1 MAAEP
6 GGGRATD
13 GRHFDRRFALN
24 LLRAAAV
31 GLVVALLGLLVW
43 DLVASG
49 SGASFV
55 AKIKH
60 GKKPLAP
67 TFALPVLWDRRAT
80 WPTALRPRLDDGRLA
95 LAELRGFPVVI
106 NFWASWCI
114 PCREEAPVFR
124 VVAQRY
130 AGRVAFVG
138 MDIQDLK
145 SSARRFLGRY
155 RVNYVSVRDGSNS
168 VYTAYGLT
176 GVPET
181 FFLDRRGR
189 AISHSVGAVSQ
200 QELEQNVQ
208 ALLKETP

>member
-1 MAAEP
+1 MVDP
-6 GGGRATD
+6 GAGG
-13 GRHFDRRFALN
+13 RRFALT

-43 DLVASG
+43 DMFATG

-55 AKIKH
+55 SQIKQ

-67 TFALPVLWDRRAT
+67 GFAVPLLWDQHET
-80 WPTALRPRLDDGRLA
+80 WPAALRRRLDDGRLS

-106 NFWASWCI
+106 NFWASWCV
-114 PCREEAPVFR
+114 PCREEAPAFR
-124 VVAQRY
+124 AAAQRY

-145 SSARRFLGRY
+145 STARRFLGRY
-155 RVNYVSVRDGSNS
+155 QVNYVSVRDGSNRT
-168 VYTAYGLT
+168 YTAYGLT

-181 FFLDRRGR
+181 FFVDRRGR
-189 AISHSVGAVSQ
+189 AIGHSVGAVSQ

-208 ALLKETP
+208 ALLKEAR